1 MIVSLGTWSVAFSF
15 FFYPFGPLC
24 LCASFAVADPILK
37 GDPLTQD
44 DMSAEYTGRAEAG
57 ADCRR
62 TTSQASARKAQ
73 GLRVIAVTNPI
84 HGGIFATQNTH
95 IYVYRDLLPY
105 PKETSLPI
113 TRFTGE

>member
-1 MIVSLGTWSVAFSF
+1 VSLR
-15 FFYPFGPLC
+15 C
-24 LCASFAVADPILK
+24 ICRADPILK

-44 DMSAEYTGRAEAG
+44 DMSAECTGRAEAG

-73 GLRVIAVTNPI
+73 GLRVIAVTSPI

-105 PKETSLPI
+105 PKETSLPMA
-113 TRFTGE
+113 RFTGE